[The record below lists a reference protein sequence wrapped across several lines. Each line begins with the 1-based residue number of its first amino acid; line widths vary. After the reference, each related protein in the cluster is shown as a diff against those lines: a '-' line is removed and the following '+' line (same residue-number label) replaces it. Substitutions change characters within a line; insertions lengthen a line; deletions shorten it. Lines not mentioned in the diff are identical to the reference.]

1 MPYSKKPVISYFLYT
16 AYAVS
21 MAAIY
26 GLFTYFGVFARGT
39 DGFALRTYIWNLVL
53 ITLVL
58 LVDRRYLAKLKKST
72 EGKKTT
78 SRRYKLVHFI
88 SFKASLYLF
97 YMFALALSR
106 LLLLLDFET
115 LRWEVEALYDFR
127 SYLLSIE
134 YGLILL
140 VAADKFIDQFSKD
153 KKQMR
158 NIAEGRVSEE
168 NTHENN

>member
-1 MPYSKKPVISYFLYT
+1 M
-16 AYAVS
+16 AV
-21 MAAIY
+21 MY
-26 GLFTYFGVFARGT
+26 GLFTYFGVFARGVE
-39 DGFALRTYIWNLVL
+39 GFALRTYIWNIVL

-58 LVDRRYLAKLKKST
+58 LVDRLYLVRLKK
-72 EGKKTT
+72 
-78 SRRYKLVHFI
+78 RADIRKLANRKSKVIHFI

-97 YMFALALSR
+97 YMFALTVSR

-115 LRWEVEALYDFR
+115 LRWEVEALYRFR

-140 VAADKFIDQFSKD
+140 VAADKFINQFIKD

-158 NIAEGRVSEE
+158 EIADR
-168 NTHENN
+168 

>member
-1 MPYSKKPVISYFLYT
+1 
-16 AYAVS
+16 

-26 GLFTYFGVFARGT
+26 GLFTYFGVFARGA

-53 ITLVL
+53 IVLVL
-58 LVDRRYLAKLKKST
+58 IIDRLYLVKLKKNAEKRAALS
-72 EGKKTT
+72 KKA
-78 SRRYKLVHFI
+78 KVLHFV

-97 YMFALALSR
+97 YIFALAASR
-106 LLLLLDFET
+106 LLLLLGT
-115 LRWEVEALYDFR
+115 EALYYFR

-140 VAADKFIDQFSKD
+140 VAADKFIGQFVKD

-158 NIAEGRVSEE
+158 ELAEK
-168 NTHENN
+168 